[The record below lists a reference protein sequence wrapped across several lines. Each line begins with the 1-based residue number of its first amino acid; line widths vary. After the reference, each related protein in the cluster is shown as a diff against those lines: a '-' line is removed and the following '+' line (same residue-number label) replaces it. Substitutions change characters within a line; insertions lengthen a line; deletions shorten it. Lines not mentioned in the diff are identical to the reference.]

1 ASERQGTVDAGIV
14 ERMADAKRKQGLAE
28 AEVTKEKAFAEA
40 AGIENKAEAMKKLDG
55 VGKDHEEFKLL
66 LAKDRDIALAGINIH
81 KDIAMAQ
88 AGVLGE
94 ALKSA
99 RIDIVGGET
108 MFFQNIVNQIS
119 NARGFD
125 RLINESEHATDIK
138 NALLGEGDENLVD
151 RIRGLAQKY
160 NISSNDIKNLTI
172 SGLLMKLQ
180 ANSSDADKSSILDL
194 SRLANSLGLGGKK
207 LG

>member
-1 ASERQGTVDAGIV
+1 
-14 ERMADAKRKQGLAE
+14 
-28 AEVTKEKAFAEA
+28 
-40 AGIENKAEAMKKLDG
+40 
-55 VGKDHEEFKLL
+55 LL

-138 NALLGEGDENLVD
+138 NALIGNGNGNGNGDGHLLE
-151 RIRGLAQKY
+151 RIKAFATKY
-160 NISSNDIKNLTI
+160 NVSTNDLKNLTI
-172 SGLLMKLQ
+172 SGVLLKMQ
-180 ANSSDADKSSILDL
+180 ANSSDADLPSIMDL
-194 SRLANSLGLGGKK
+194 GKLAQNLGLSNKK
-207 LG
+207 LNV